1 MRKSRFLLNLIAA
14 TAIGLSV
21 FGCDS
26 SSTEAVQGVSDLTV
40 GAGSN
45 NGQIATE
52 RQNLRE
58 YMIVGER
65 GIETFQPN
73 YGNNQGDPADAAT
86 VVASP
91 GAGVVDNRRA
101 ALWELLGVAERP
113 TPNSNIVGPGTTST
127 TAPQVPTVGGSFSNQ
142 GTTGYHSVAID
153 PTGNFVV
160 MISRGRNRGLT
171 GDTGTL
177 TGAQMQIF
185 KIGPQDAFDQTF
197 PPVFEFQATADPL
210 PILVFNNTN
219 QGAFVSGEWSP
230 DARNYY
236 CCIDGTI
243 RAFGI
248 DGTIGRLTLVDSKTF
263 PAGTPPTGTVGSTIN
278 NAAQLLFTPDGSV
291 MYAIDNGN
299 NQIIP
304 YARNASTGQLTAQAA
319 VPTVVDPR
327 GATIDRSGKF
337 LYIVG
342 RESGDLAGYSIG
354 ANGALTQIEVFANF
368 GPIAVNLGSR
378 LGDVD
383 CSPINDQLFLSTYRG
398 VTQGYSINPTTGLLN
413 AVGASSNVLAGVRNV
428 NNIEVEPTGAFI
440 LSSCEADREAPTSFF
455 ANIDSNANGTGQPV
469 NVATP
474 AAATDSVGRIVYAVT
489 DSANLSFDG
498 AVTISRINPDGSVRI
513 ERQVSATNPY
523 GIDFFQRV
531 ITPPAGAATTTP

>member
-26 SSTEAVQGVSDLTV
+26 SSTDAVQGVSDLTV

-65 GIETFQPN
+65 GIDSFSAT
-73 YGNNQGDPADAAT
+73 YGANQSDPADATA
-86 VVASP
+86 VFASP
-91 GAGVVDNRRA
+91 GDGVVDARRA
-101 ALWELLGVAERP
+101 AMWELLGIAEQPR
-113 TPNSNIVGPGTTST
+113 PNSNIVGPGTTDPAS
-127 TAPQVPTVGGSFSNQ
+127 PQVPEVGAAFSNE

-153 PTGNFVV
+153 PTGNYVA

-171 GDTGTL
+171 GDPVAL
-177 TGAQMQIF
+177 TGAQLNIF
-185 KIGPQDAFDQTF
+185 RLGPEEAFDVTF
-197 PPVFEFQATADPL
+197 PPVFQFQVPATNTPGR
-210 PILVFNNTN
+210 VFNNTN

-236 CCIDGTI
+236 CCVDGTI

-248 DGTIGRLTLVDSKTF
+248 NGNNGEIGNAIDTEVF
-263 PAGTPPTGTVGSTIN
+263 PAGTPPTGTVGTTIN
-278 NAAQLLFTPDGSV
+278 NAAQLLFTSDGTV

-304 YARNASTGQLTAQAA
+304 YTRDTATGQLTAQAA
-319 VPTVVDPR
+319 VATVVDPR

-342 RESGDLAGYSIG
+342 RDSGDLAGYSIG
-354 ANGALTQIEVFANF
+354 ANGALTQIEVFTNL
-368 GPIAVNLGSR
+368 GPIAVNFGSK
-378 LGDVD
+378 LGDVAT
-383 CSPINDQLFLSTYRG
+383 SPINDQLFLSTYAG
-398 VTQGYSINPTTGLLN
+398 VSQGYSINTTTGVLN
-413 AVGASSNVLAGVRNV
+413 ATGPASTLLAGSRNV
-428 NNIEVEPTGAFI
+428 NNIEVEPTGAFV
-440 LSSCEADREAPTSFF
+440 LVSCEADREAPTNF
-455 ANIDSNANGTGQPV
+455 ANIDSNSNGMGQAV

-474 AAATDSVGRIVYAVT
+474 AAATDSVGRIVYA
-489 DSANLSFDG
+489 LSGTTTLDFEG
-498 AVTISRINPDGSVRI
+498 AVAIQRINVDGSLST

-531 ITPPAGAATTTP
+531 IAPPVGTATTP